1 MAPPPAPPDSGPFFR
16 NYIGQAAAVRASN
29 IRAREPGHPSHELE
43 ALQPAERHASEP
55 TPPLAFLERT
65 CQTIAMTVP
74 QRDQPFDFSAE
85 VRYPSRP
92 YWTELMEEFFCGWN
106 AAVHFVH
113 SYSVILWKEQVYQNA
128 GAVGV
133 DPAFRVGNVRAA
145 TVLLVLAIGSLSQN
159 KEQSD
164 ATSNE
169 LDDGWI

>member
-1 MAPPPAPPDSGPFFR
+1 M
-16 NYIGQAAAVRASN
+16 
-29 IRAREPGHPSHELE
+29 
-43 ALQPAERHASEP
+43 
-55 TPPLAFLERT
+55 
-65 CQTIAMTVP
+65 
-74 QRDQPFDFSAE
+74 
-85 VRYPSRP
+85 RP
-92 YWTELMEEFFCGWN
+92 MS
-106 AAVHFVH
+106 VHFVH

-133 DPAFRVGNVRAA
+133 DPAFRVGNVRAT